1 SESDQPTSVTR
12 ISVTTV
18 ANPLGLYRQ
27 SPAHLLGGSCNKI
40 GLHARHR
47 PVMPPDGIFFARM
60 NFALGQKGRQW
71 RTKRTP
77 QLLRSVSPIRGNA
90 SSFTLT
96 PQCLLLTHAGMH
108 ALSINLRFVASAG
121 RRQAIP
127 PFGLGRP

>member
-1 SESDQPTSVTR
+1 GYQDFGNNRGQSSWAVSSKPGASPRRVLQQNRPTCPPS
-12 ISVTTV
+12 SGNASGWHFLCANV
-18 ANPLGLYRQ
+18 AL
-27 SPAHLLGGSCNKI
+27 
-40 GLHARHR
+40 
-47 PVMPPDGIFFARM
+47 M

-77 QLLRSVSPIRGNA
+77 QLLRSVSAIRGNA

-108 ALSINLRFVASAG
+108 ALPINLRFVASAG